1 MFEQKMRKLK
11 ISLEQGLKSIYQNT
25 KTSTR
30 ALQHL
35 DGASRCASA
44 SYSLSGNLIGLQIQ
58 GSSIP

>member
-1 MFEQKMRKLK
+1 MRKLK

-35 DGASRCASA
+35 DGAGRCASA
-44 SYSLSGNLIGLQIQ
+44 SYSFSGNLIGLQIQ